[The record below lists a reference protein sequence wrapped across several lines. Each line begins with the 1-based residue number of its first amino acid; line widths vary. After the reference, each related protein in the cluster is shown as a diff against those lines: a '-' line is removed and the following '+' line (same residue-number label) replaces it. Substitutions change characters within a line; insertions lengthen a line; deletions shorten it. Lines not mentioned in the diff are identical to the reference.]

1 MIPRKFQ
8 RNRATLPVVTA
19 QSIGE
24 ARSPGLG
31 EQSPGGDLS
40 PLVLVVDDD
49 ESIRRALSRGLSL
62 EGFRTEAVAT
72 GLQACM
78 KVMAD
83 EPDVIVL
90 DLGLPDIDGVEV
102 VRRLRVDG
110 FDVPICVLSA
120 RDEVADRVSA
130 LEAGAD
136 DYLVKPFSLAEL
148 AARLRALL
156 RRVSRPREGVLRAG
170 DIVVDP
176 ERRSARRGERPLELT
191 RREFDLLETFVRNK
205 DIVLTREKLLEEVWG
220 YDFEVDSNVVDVFV
234 SYLRR
239 KLEQAGEPRVIET
252 VRGVGFRLRTDSR

>member
-1 MIPRKFQ
+1 M
-8 RNRATLPVVTA
+8 L
-19 QSIGE
+19 
-24 ARSPGLG
+24 L
-31 EQSPGGDLS
+31 
-40 PLVLVVDDD
+40 VDDD
-49 ESIRRALSRGLSL
+49 DSILRALTRGLGL
-62 EGFRTEAVAT
+62 EGFRTEAVST

-78 KVMAD
+78 KVMSD

-110 FDVPICVLSA
+110 FDIPICVLSA
-120 RDEVADRVSA
+120 RDEIADRVAA

-156 RRVSRPREGVLRAG
+156 RRVGRPREGVLRAG
-170 DIVVDP
+170 DIVVEP
-176 ERRSARRGERPLELT
+176 ERRTARRGDRPLELT

-239 KLEQAGEPRVIET
+239 KLEQGGEPRVIET